1 MNIQGMQNYTT
12 YDMKLRLSKRRT
24 AKIDTSSSDK
34 VVKKDTYE
42 PAKTDGRKKLLSSI
56 KRKIKSGYYSS
67 DEVTED
73 LSESFA
79 KIFNSLF

>member
-24 AKIDTSSSDK
+24 AKIDTLSSDK

-42 PAKTDGRKKLLSSI
+42 PAKNDDRKKLLSSI
-56 KRKIKSGYYSS
+56 KREIKSGYYNS